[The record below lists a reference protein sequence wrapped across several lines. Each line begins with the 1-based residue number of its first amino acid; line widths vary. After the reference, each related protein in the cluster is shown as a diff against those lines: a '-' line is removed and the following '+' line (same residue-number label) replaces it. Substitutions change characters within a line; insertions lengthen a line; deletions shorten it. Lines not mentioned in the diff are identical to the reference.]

1 LEPTTPSPPVELH
14 RQCRVTILKCSE
26 FDTNASLQAVFV
38 TNELRPF
45 RSRLP
50 EASSKSE
57 RVDACLAFL
66 MDKRLSDGRS
76 VLPLFLAALRDRY
89 QTGDAL
95 RDELETLQLKA
106 GQELNTKAAL
116 SEMQGTKPEGVSP
129 ANYGSTELASLA
141 KLIAESYNI
150 LELVELAQSV
160 GLYVS
165 ALPVNEAG
173 MSREIVL
180 FANRQGRLD
189 ELRLRLKA
197 DGKL

>member
-1 LEPTTPSPPVELH
+1 LHAIFVTDELH
-14 RQCRVTILKCSE
+14 
-26 FDTNASLQAVFV
+26 
-38 TNELRPF
+38 PF
-45 RSRLP
+45 CNGWT
-50 EASSKSE
+50 EAASKSE
-57 RVDACLAFL
+57 RVDRYLAFL
-66 MDKRLSDGRS
+66 MDKQLSDGRP
-76 VLPLFLAALRDRY
+76 VLPLFVATLRDRY

-150 LELVELAQSV
+150 LELVELAQSA

-165 ALPVNEAG
+165 ALPVNDSG

-189 ELRLRLKA
+189 ELKLRLKV